1 MINRA
6 HTLPSFIGWFALF
19 IIYIFVLLV
28 LYQRSYIS
36 FSFVSLTIFFSIA
49 SIIVLIGILVISQWG
64 KFKMILPI
72 FMGGSEGIGQVV
84 DVYFFRG
91 HGYITYEYEY
101 QQEKYRFTDK
111 ITQNNKTKELTVGQ
125 KVTLYVNQEKP
136 TQAFIRDLYLN
147 TF

>member
-1 MINRA
+1 
-6 HTLPSFIGWFALF
+6 
-19 IIYIFVLLV
+19 
-28 LYQRSYIS
+28 
-36 FSFVSLTIFFSIA
+36 
-49 SIIVLIGILVISQWG
+49 
-64 KFKMILPI
+64 MILPI